1 MAPPKSTGRE
11 YFSRSFCE
19 KIISESKSKGLSD
32 KDIIATIT
40 NLTIRKVFRIKIL
53 IEF

>member
-11 YFSRSFCE
+11 YFSRSFCK

-40 NLTIRKVFRIKIL
+40 ELTIRIVFRIKIQ
-53 IEF
+53 IEL